1 MIVNYPPTA
10 PPQDRF
16 TPFVVGKPEGRC
28 PPEVVR
34 SAKTR
39 SLGTAPR
46 LAHRCPPGRRLL
58 GARAEHDVGDR
69 VPPSGI
75 GAAEPDPEEP
85 AHGAASAVAPDQIA
99 RPQHLGSVNRDSL
112 VVLLEAGQ
120 PPVPAQLAAE
130 FGKAALQDLLDARLQ
145 DSHLIR
151 VPGVECG
158 VVQGDTREV
167 ASFDPADRLLVRV
180 RQQPA
185 QREQLGGGRLQALQE
200 PLKSACDC
208 SAAAGRAEATPSAR
222 FAPAAVRS

>member
-1 MIVNYPPTA
+1 MPAGGSQKCEDSVAGNGPA
-10 PPQDRF
+10 PGPSMSTR
-16 TPFVVGKPEGRC
+16 PAVARC
-28 PPEVVR
+28 PGR
-34 SAKTR
+34 A
-39 SLGTAPR
+39 
-46 LAHRCPPGRRLL
+46 RCRRPCST
-58 GARAEHDVGDR
+58 EWH
-69 VPPSGI
+69 